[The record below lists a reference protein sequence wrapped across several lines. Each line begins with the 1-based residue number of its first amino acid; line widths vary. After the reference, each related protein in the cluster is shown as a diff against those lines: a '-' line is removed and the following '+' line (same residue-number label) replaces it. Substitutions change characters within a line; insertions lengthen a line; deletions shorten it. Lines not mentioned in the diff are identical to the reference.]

1 MRVSLISR
9 WFRNSSRNGR
19 AQRRNVSAGCSVLL
33 VAFGLIAA
41 RASEP
46 SLATEVRAGLKRAAT
61 YYRTKVASHGGYVY
75 YTSEDLSKRW
85 GEGEATRDQI
95 FTEPPGT
102 PAVGCAYLDAFAATN
117 DRFFLEAARETGVA
131 LIYGQLESGGWSQRI
146 DFDPKG
152 GFAGRYRNGRGP
164 KNGRNHSSL
173 DDNQTQASI
182 QFLARLDRALEFKDP
197 VIHDATRYA
206 LDSLLKAQFPI
217 GAFPQGW
224 DAPVAAHPIK
234 QASYPKE
241 WPRVWPKEAYYKYY
255 TLNDGLVGTVSDT
268 LLTALEAYHDAR
280 YRAALAKLGEF
291 LILAQMPDPQPAW
304 CQQYNFEMQPTWAR
318 KFEPP
323 AICGLESEDA
333 IETLMKIYVVTGD
346 KRYLAPIPR
355 ALAYLK
361 TCVLPDGRMPRFRE
375 LETNRALY
383 MTRPPGVSGSSN
395 APGYYEFS
403 YSDENLPSHYGWK
416 QPQHLDELSRDFA
429 ALEKG
434 VLPSVKVTQRVT
446 PTGKLFTVP
455 ASDLTLRL
463 SAAELEAKVREIL
476 AALDA
481 QGRWVTTYA
490 GERLVGQPKFAQGF
504 RYLGSHV
511 FNYNVQVLSDYLKAA
526 SQK

>member
-1 MRVSLISR
+1 MNEVK
-9 WFRNSSRNGR
+9 
-19 AQRRNVSAGCSVLL
+19 
-33 VAFGLIAA
+33 
-41 RASEP
+41 
-46 SLATEVRAGLKRAAT
+46 EVRWCRWVAAAVPTALLGLMAVGTTAATMAQAPLRAEAETALKKAAT
-61 YYRTKVASHGGYVY
+61 YYRTKVAAHGGYVY
-75 YTSEDLSKRW
+75 YTSEDLTQRW

-102 PAVGCAYLDAFAATN
+102 PSVGGAYLDAYAATG
-117 DRFFLEAARETGVA
+117 DRFHLEAARETGLA
-131 LIYGQLESGGWSQRI
+131 LIHGQLESGGWSQRI

-152 GFAGRYRNGRGP
+152 THAGRYRNGKGP

-173 DDNQTQASI
+173 DDNQTQSSI
-182 QFLARLDRALEFKDP
+182 QFLARLDRALEFKDAA
-197 VIHDATRYA
+197 IHDATRYA

-224 DAPVAAHPIK
+224 SEPVEAHPIRK
-234 QASYPKE
+234 ASYPKD
-241 WPRVWPKEAYYKYY
+241 WPRVWPKEAYHKYY
-255 TLNDGLVGTVSDT
+255 TLNDGLAGSVSDT
-268 LLTALEAYHDAR
+268 LLTAYEAYGDER
-280 YRAALAKLGEF
+280 YRTALSRLGDF

-333 IETLMKIYVVTGD
+333 IETLMKVYVVTGD
-346 KRYLAPIPR
+346 RKYLAPIPR

-383 MTRPPGVSGSSN
+383 MTRPPGVSGNSS

-403 YSDENLPSHYGWK
+403 YSDQNLPSHYGWK
-416 QPQHLDELSRDFA
+416 QPQQLDELTRQFA
-429 ALEKG
+429 ALEQG
-434 VLPSVKVTQRVT
+434 PRPSARVAQRVT
-446 PTGKLFTVP
+446 PDGKAFTVGIGDP
-455 ASDLTLRL
+455 GWKKSAS
-463 SAAELEAKVREIL
+463 ELEPAVRAIL

-481 QGRWVTTYA
+481 QGRWVSTYA
-490 GERLVGQPKFAQGF
+490 GERLVGQPKFANGF

-511 FNYNVQVLSDYLKAA
+511 FAFNVQVLSDYLNATRA
-526 SQK
+526 R